1 MNKRN
6 RDRWVFVL
14 AALLLKQISMIVML
28 DTMFQ
33 HILALLR
40 DVGYDAPTSWHG
52 SVCLVVH
59 ALYLIKES
67 PSSYLADQATRIFVQ
82 NQLWFYS

>member
-33 HILALLR
+33 HILAIQHPGTVQCDLFYALLYACFILLR
-40 DVGYDAPTSWHG
+40 NPRPHILLTKQHTYLDIFG
-52 SVCLVVH
+52 S
-59 ALYLIKES
+59 S
-67 PSSYLADQATRIFVQ
+67 
-82 NQLWFYS
+82 